1 MPPADATIRILERIQ
16 ESIATMQQDFSG
28 MRQEMNARFDGV
40 DARFEAVDARL
51 LNLEGHVVA
60 HTEILGIM
68 NERLGFFERAATAA
82 NEGRARLE
90 TRVDG
95 LESRVYQ
102 VETDVGELQAKETDD
117 D

>member
-1 MPPADATIRILERIQ
+1 
-16 ESIATMQQDFSG
+16 
-28 MRQEMNARFDGV
+28 
-40 DARFEAVDARL
+40 AVDARL

-90 TRVDG
+90 
-95 LESRVYQ
+95 SRVYQ
-102 VETDVGELQAKETDD
+102 VETNVGELQAKETDD